1 MLSAQK
7 KGKMHIYVN
16 KECRME
22 KRMDDF
28 YRTQRLQ
35 MPYYMKNPMQNY
47 YWEEIMYDRDM
58 DRMKEMY
65 PKEVRNIQRLVED
78 ECDRMEYDGSLMFDL
93 VPDRILFE
101 QICRR
106 IEDRLAQGNPNSEFA
121 AQGCGEDRCS
131 EPDRNMIRVL
141 MCQEMYHRRC
151 RYNRCKRWW

>member
-1 MLSAQK
+1 
-7 KGKMHIYVN
+7 
-16 KECRME
+16 
-22 KRMDDF
+22 
-28 YRTQRLQ
+28 
-35 MPYYMKNPMQNY
+35 
-47 YWEEIMYDRDM
+47 MYDRDM

-106 IEDRLAQGNPNSEFA
+106 IEGRLAKENPNSELA
-121 AQGCGEDRCS
+121 AQGCGESRCS